1 MLDLFH
7 FFAED
12 DVIALT
18 LKTLALK
25 ARGHKEWIPAYEA
38 TSNNPMV
45 KFDTFDPTLD
55 VSWN

>member
-38 TSNNPMV
+38 TSNNPMAQ
-45 KFDTFDPTLD
+45 FHTLNPTLD
-55 VSWN
+55 GSSS